1 VAVEPAATLENDGIL
16 RVIRA
21 MFALS
26 YSGLTMFFA
35 IGTRFT
41 AAIVTSVTSTRGR
54 YFLIIL
60 ITYVS
65 ASRREQINSRA
76 SPDVPQLIEP

>member
-1 VAVEPAATLENDGIL
+1 
-16 RVIRA
+16 
-21 MFALS
+21 
-26 YSGLTMFFA
+26 MFFA